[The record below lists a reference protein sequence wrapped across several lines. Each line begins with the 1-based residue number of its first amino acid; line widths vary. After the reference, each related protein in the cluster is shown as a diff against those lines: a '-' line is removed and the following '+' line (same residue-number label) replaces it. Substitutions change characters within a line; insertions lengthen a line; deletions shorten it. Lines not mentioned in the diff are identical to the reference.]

1 MATTNIAFLFYVH
14 LGNAFLMRR
23 LLTDIYHS
31 FPIQLLVLH
40 FRKYQV
46 ILLFWLLLAS
56 TIDSGFMRSFG
67 ADALFFVPEY
77 LGNVN
82 AISAA
87 IVGVAMGIF
96 FMSWNVTTFILHS
109 KRFKFLATASKPFLK
124 YCINNAIIPL
134 AFLLFYLVRMFRF
147 NIHKELMSVGEIM
160 ALVGGFAGG
169 LTLHI
174 AFSFAYFF
182 GADRRILRE
191 ITPVVEN
198 ADVFKAQFDPTKN
211 KQADGFGL
219 QVGYYFSTRFKLRK
233 ARLVSHYNQDFLDTI
248 FKRHHFA
255 GMVGIMLAFFFLV
268 TIGFFLEVKFFQIPA
283 AASVIIFF
291 AVMLSVIGAL
301 SYFLKSWAVLFVI
314 GLIIILNILYS
325 NNIIDPR
332 NKVYGLNYNN
342 ISERPVYNQ
351 DELQS
356 LCTPAKIDSDKV
368 NMLQVLDNWKKKQHE
383 DKPTLIF
390 INVSGGGLRSA
401 TFVMN
406 TLQKIDSAT
415 GGKLMQHTFLIS
427 GASGGMLAATYYREL
442 YKLKLKGQN
451 IDLSDKHYTNNITQD
466 LLNPIFSSMI
476 DRDIF
481 SPAQKFSVG
490 NYKYVKDRGYAFEQ
504 KLNDNTDGILNTQL
518 RDYIADE
525 KSAAIPMIIY
535 NSVVTIDGRA
545 VMIGTQPLSFMMKP
559 AAFANDNNVM
569 PDGIDFAGMF
579 AKQDP
584 MNVRT
589 LTALRMNATFPYILP
604 NVWLP
609 TQPIVDVMDAGLRD
623 NFGQETTLRF
633 MEHFNDWIQ
642 KNTGGVIILQIR
654 DRLKDGWE
662 NPLETGSIFDII
674 TKPGTILQ
682 QNWYK
687 FQDYTQTDQYGYLKD
702 STVNNIHRITFNYI
716 PENEDMSAALNFHLT
731 AAEKQDVIASFNTLP
746 NQAMLKKL
754 LKFLK

>member
-1 MATTNIAFLFYVH
+1 
-14 LGNAFLMRR
+14 MRR

-31 FPIQLLVLH
+31 FPIQLLILH

-46 ILLFWLLLAS
+46 ILVFWLLLAS
-56 TIDSGFMRSFG
+56 TINSGFMQSFG

-82 AISAA
+82 ALSAA
-87 IVGVAMGIF
+87 IIGVATGLF
-96 FMSWNVTTFILHS
+96 FMSWNITTFILHS
-109 KRFKFLATASKPFLK
+109 KRFKFLATTSKPFLK
-124 YCINNAIIPL
+124 YCINNAIIPI

-147 NIHKELMSVGEIM
+147 NTHKELMSAGDIM
-160 ALVGGFAGG
+160 ALVGGFMGG

-174 AFSFAYFF
+174 AFSLSYFF

-198 ADVFKAQFDPTKN
+198 AEAFKAQFDPAKN
-211 KQADGFGL
+211 QQPDGFGL
-219 QVGYYFSTRFKLRK
+219 KVGYYLSTRFKLRR
-233 ARLVSHYNQDFLDTI
+233 ARVVSHYNQDFLDRI

-255 GMVGIMLAFFFLV
+255 GMVGIMLAFVFLI
-268 TIGFFLEVKFFQIPA
+268 TIGFFLDFRFFQIPA

-291 AVMLSVIGAL
+291 AVMLAVIGAL

-314 GLIIILNILYS
+314 CLVAILNILYS
-325 NNIIDPR
+325 ANIIDPR

-342 ISERPVYNQ
+342 VKERPVYNQ
-351 DELQS
+351 DELES
-356 LCTPAKIDSDKV
+356 LCTPAKINSDKA
-368 NMLQVLDNWKKKQHE
+368 NMLQVLNNWKKKQTT
-383 DKPTLIF
+383 DKPIMIF

-406 TLQKIDSAT
+406 TLQRLDSISN
-415 GGKLMQHTFLIS
+415 GNLMQHTFLIS

-442 YKLKLKGQN
+442 YRLKEKGQD
-451 IDLSDKHYTNNITQD
+451 IDLADKHYTNNITQD

-490 NYKYVKDRGYAFEQ
+490 NYRYIKDRGYAFEE
-504 KLNDNTDGILNTQL
+504 KLKDNTDGILNTQIK
-518 RDYIADE
+518 DYVADE
-525 KSAAIPMIIY
+525 KSATIPMIIY
-535 NSVVTIDGRA
+535 NSVVTIDGRKLL
-545 VMIGTQPLSFMMKP
+545 IGTQPLSFMMKP
-559 AAFANDNNVM
+559 AAFANDNNIM
-569 PDGIDFAGMF
+569 PDGIDFAAMF

-584 MNVRT
+584 MNVRV

-609 TQPIVDVMDAGLRD
+609 TEPIVDVMDAGLRD

-633 MEHFNDWIQ
+633 IENFNDWI
-642 KNTGGVIILQIR
+642 KENTGGVIILQIR
-654 DRLKDGWE
+654 DRIKDGWQS
-662 NPLETGSIFDII
+662 PLENGSITDII

-682 QNWYK
+682 HNWYK
-687 FQDYTQTDQYGYLKD
+687 FQDYTQTDQYSYLKD
-702 STVNNIHRITFNYI
+702 STTNNIHRITFTYL
-716 PENEDMSAALNFHLT
+716 PGNEDMSAALNFHLT

-754 LKFLK
+754 LKLLK

>member
-1 MATTNIAFLFYVH
+1 
-14 LGNAFLMRR
+14 MRR
-23 LLTDIYHS
+23 LLTDIYYS

-46 ILLFWLLLAS
+46 ILLFWLLLVS
-56 TIDSGFMRSFG
+56 TIDSGFMKNFG

-82 AISAA
+82 ALSAA
-87 IVGVAMGIF
+87 IIGVAMGVF
-96 FMSWNVTTFILHS
+96 FMSWNITTFILHS

-124 YCINNAIIPL
+124 YCINNAILPL
-134 AFLLFYLVRMFRF
+134 AFLIFYLVRVFQF
-147 NIHKELMSVGEIM
+147 NMHKELMSVGDIM
-160 ALVGGFAGG
+160 ALVGGFMGG

-174 AFSFAYFF
+174 AFSFGYFF

-198 ADVFKAQFDPTKN
+198 SEAFKAQFDPTKN
-211 KQADGFGL
+211 QQKDGFGL
-219 QVGYYFSTRFKLRK
+219 KVGYYLSTRFKLRK
-233 ARLVSHYNQDFLDTI
+233 ARVVSHYNQDFLDTI

-255 GMVGIMLAFFFLV
+255 GMIGIMLAFIFLI
-268 TIGFFLEVKFFQIPA
+268 TIGFFLDVRFFQVPA

-291 AVMLSVIGAL
+291 AVMLAVIGAL
-301 SYFLKSWAVLFVI
+301 TYFLKSWSILFVI
-314 GLIIILNILYS
+314 GLVIVLNILYGAD
-325 NNIIDPR
+325 IIDPR

-342 ISERPVYNQ
+342 VAERPVYDR
-351 DELQS
+351 DELQK
-356 LCTPAKIDSDKV
+356 LCMPSKMEADKT
-368 NMLQVLDNWKKKQHE
+368 NMLQVLENWKKKQQS
-383 DKPTLIF
+383 DKPVMIF

-406 TLQKIDSAT
+406 TLQKLDSITNGA
-415 GGKLMQHTFLIS
+415 LMQHTFLIS

-442 YKLKLKGQN
+442 YREKIKGQD
-451 IDLSDKHYTNNITQD
+451 IDLNDKRYTNNITQD

-490 NYKYVKDRGYAFEQ
+490 KYSYIKDRGYAFEE
-504 KLNDNTDGILNTQL
+504 KLKDNSDGILNTQIK
-518 RDYIADE
+518 DYVADE
-525 KSAAIPMIIY
+525 KAAIIPMIIF
-535 NSVVTIDGRA
+535 NSVVTIDGRKM
-545 VMIGTQPLSFMMKP
+545 MIGTQPISFMMKP
-559 AAFANDNNVM
+559 AAFENDMNIM
-569 PDGIDFAGMF
+569 PDGIDFAALF

-584 MNVRT
+584 MNVRV

-633 MEHFNDWIQ
+633 VENFNDWIQ
-642 KNTGGVIILQIR
+642 KNTGGIIILQIR
-654 DRLKDGWE
+654 DRQRDGWQS
-662 NPLETGSIFDII
+662 PLENGSITDIL

-682 QNWYK
+682 HNWYK
-687 FQDYTQTDQYGYLKD
+687 FQDYTQTDQYSYLKD
-702 STVNNIHRITFNYI
+702 TTDDKIHRITFNYI

-731 AAEKQDVIASFNTLP
+731 AAEKQDVIASFNTSP

-754 LKFLK
+754 LKLIK

>member
-1 MATTNIAFLFYVH
+1 
-14 LGNAFLMRR
+14 MRR

-31 FPIQLLVLH
+31 FPIQLLILH
-40 FRKYQV
+40 FRKYQI

-56 TIDSGFMRSFG
+56 TINSGFMQSFG

-82 AISAA
+82 ALSAA
-87 IVGVAMGIF
+87 IIGIAMGVF
-96 FMSWNVTTFILHS
+96 FMSWNITTFILHS
-109 KRFKFLATASKPFLK
+109 KRFKFLATTSKPFLK
-124 YCINNAIIPL
+124 YCINNAIIPI
-134 AFLLFYLVRMFRF
+134 AFLLFYLVRMFKF
-147 NIHKELMSVGEIM
+147 NIHKELMSVGDIM
-160 ALVGGFAGG
+160 ALVGGFMGG

-174 AFSFAYFF
+174 AFSLSYFF

-198 ADVFKAQFDPTKN
+198 AEVFKAQFDPAKN
-211 KQADGFGL
+211 QQPDGFGL
-219 QVGYYFSTRFKLRK
+219 KVGYYLSTRFKLRR
-233 ARLVSHYNQDFLDTI
+233 ARVVSHYNQDFLDKI

-255 GMVGIMLAFFFLV
+255 GMVGIMLAFVFLI
-268 TIGFFLEVKFFQIPA
+268 TIGFFLDFRFFQIPA

-314 GLIIILNILYS
+314 CLVAILNILYS
-325 NNIIDPR
+325 ANIIDPR
-332 NKVYGLNYNN
+332 NKVYGLNYSNV
-342 ISERPVYNQ
+342 SDRPQYNQ
-351 DELQS
+351 DELES
-356 LCTPAKIDSDKV
+356 LCMPAKIDSDKA
-368 NMLQVLDNWKKKQHE
+368 NMLQVLNNWKKKQTT
-383 DKPTLIF
+383 DKPVMIF

-406 TLQKIDSAT
+406 TLQRLDSISN
-415 GGKLMQHTFLIS
+415 GELMQHTFLIS

-442 YKLKLKGQN
+442 YRLKGKGQD
-451 IDLSDKHYTNNITQD
+451 IDLADKHYTNNITED

-490 NYKYVKDRGYAFEQ
+490 NYRYIKDRGYAFEE
-504 KLNDNTDGILNTQL
+504 KLKDNTDGILNTQIK
-518 RDYIADE
+518 DYAADE
-525 KSAAIPMIIY
+525 RSATIPMIIY
-535 NSVVTIDGRA
+535 NSVVTTDGRKLL
-545 VMIGTQPLSFMMKP
+545 IGTQPLSFMMKP
-559 AAFANDNNVM
+559 AAFANDSNIM
-569 PDGIDFAGMF
+569 PDGIDFAAMF

-584 MNVRT
+584 MNVRV

-609 TQPIVDVMDAGLRD
+609 TEPIVDVMDAGLRD

-633 MEHFNDWIQ
+633 IENFNDWIQ

-654 DRLKDGWE
+654 DRIKDGWQS
-662 NPLETGSIFDII
+662 PLENGSITDII

-682 QNWYK
+682 HNWYK
-687 FQDYTQTDQYGYLKD
+687 FQDYTQTDQYSYLKD
-702 STVNNIHRITFNYI
+702 STTNIHRITFTYL
-716 PENEDMSAALNFHLT
+716 PKNEDMSAALNFHLT
-731 AAEKQDVIASFNTLP
+731 AAEKQDVIASFNTSP
-746 NQAMLKKL
+746 NQAMLQKL
-754 LKFLK
+754 LKLLK

>member
-1 MATTNIAFLFYVH
+1 MFLFCVH
-14 LGNAFLMRR
+14 LGTSFLYMIRR
-23 LLTDIYHS
+23 LLTNFYHS

-56 TIDSGFMRSFG
+56 TINSGFMESFG

-82 AISAA
+82 ALSAA
-87 IVGVAMGIF
+87 IIGVAMGVF
-96 FMSWNVTTFILHS
+96 FMSWNITTFILHS

-124 YCINNAIIPL
+124 YCINNAILPL
-134 AFLLFYLVRMFRF
+134 AFLLFYLVCMFRF
-147 NIHKELMSVGEIM
+147 NIHKELMSIGDIIL
-160 ALVGGFAGG
+160 LVAGFIGG
-169 LTLHI
+169 LSLHI
-174 AFSFAYFF
+174 VFSLVYFF

-198 ADVFKAQFDPTKN
+198 SEAFKAQFDPTKN
-211 KQADGFGL
+211 QQKDGFGL
-219 QVGYYFSTRFKLRK
+219 KVGYYLSTRLKLRK
-233 ARLVSHYNQDFLDTI
+233 ARVVSHYNQDFLDTI

-255 GMVGIMLAFFFLV
+255 GMVGIMLAFVFLI
-268 TIGFFLEVKFFQIPA
+268 TIGFFLDVRFFQIPA

-301 SYFLKSWAVLFVI
+301 SYFLKSWAMLFVI
-314 GLIIILNILYS
+314 ALIAVLNILYAA
-325 NNIIDPR
+325 NTIDPR

-342 ISERPVYNQ
+342 ISERPVYDK
-351 DELQS
+351 DELQN
-356 LCTPAKIDSDKV
+356 LCSPAKIVSDRA
-368 NMLQVLDNWKKKQHE
+368 NMLQILENWKKKQHT
-383 DKPTLIF
+383 DKPVMIF

-406 TLQKIDSAT
+406 TLQKLDSISN
-415 GGKLMQHTFLIS
+415 GELMQHTFLIS

-442 YKLKLKGQN
+442 YRQKIKGQD
-451 IDLSDKHYTNNITQD
+451 IDLNDKRYTNNITQD

-490 NYKYVKDRGYAFEQ
+490 NYRYIKDRGYAFEE
-504 KLNDNTDGILNTQL
+504 KLKDNTDGILNTQMK
-518 RDYIADE
+518 DYVADE
-525 KSAAIPMIIY
+525 KAAIIPMIIFS
-535 NSVVTIDGRA
+535 SVVTIDGRKM
-545 VMIGTQPLSFMMKP
+545 MIGTQPISFMMKP
-559 AAFANDNNVM
+559 IAFENDNNVM
-569 PDGIDFAGMF
+569 PDGIDFAALF

-584 MNVRT
+584 MNVRV

-633 MEHFNDWIQ
+633 IENFKDWIQ
-642 KNTGGVIILQIR
+642 SNTGGVIILQIR
-654 DRLKDGWE
+654 DRIKDGWQS
-662 NPLETGSIFDII
+662 PLETGSIADII

-682 QNWYK
+682 HNWYK
-687 FQDYTQTDQYGYLKD
+687 FQDYTQTDQYGYLKED
-702 STVNNIHRITFNYI
+702 SDANNIHKIIFNYI
-716 PENEDMSAALNFHLT
+716 PESKDMSAALNFHLT

-746 NQAMLKKL
+746 NQTMLKKL
-754 LKFLK
+754 LTLLK

>member
-1 MATTNIAFLFYVH
+1 
-14 LGNAFLMRR
+14 MRR

-31 FPIQLLVLH
+31 FPIQLLILH

-46 ILLFWLLLAS
+46 ILIFWLLMAS
-56 TIDSGFMRSFG
+56 TINSGFMQSFG

-82 AISAA
+82 ALSSA
-87 IVGVAMGIF
+87 IIGVAMGVF
-96 FMSWNVTTFILHS
+96 FMSWNITTFILHS
-109 KRFKFLATASKPFLK
+109 KRFKFLATTSKPFLK
-124 YCINNAIIPL
+124 YCINNAILPV
-134 AFLLFYLVRMFRF
+134 AFLLFYLVRMFKF
-147 NIHKELMSVGEIM
+147 NLHKELMSVGDIL
-160 ALVGGFAGG
+160 ALVAGFVGG
-169 LTLHI
+169 LALHI
-174 AFSFAYFF
+174 TFSFGYFF

-198 ADVFKAQFDPTKN
+198 AEVFKAQFDPTKN
-211 KQADGFGL
+211 KQPDGFGL
-219 QVGYYFSTRFKLRK
+219 QVGYYLSTRFKLRK
-233 ARLVSHYNQDFLDTI
+233 ARVVSHYNQDFLDTI

-255 GMVGIMLAFFFLV
+255 GMVGILLAFGFLV
-268 TIGFFLEVKFFQIPA
+268 TIGFFLDVKFFQIPA

-314 GLIIILNILYS
+314 GLVMILNILYS
-325 NNIIDPR
+325 ANIIDPR

-342 ISERPVYNQ
+342 INERPIYDQ

-356 LCTPAKIDSDKV
+356 LCTPAKIDSDKA
-368 NMLQVLDNWKKKQHE
+368 NMLQVLENWKKKQTS
-383 DKPTLIF
+383 DKPVMIF

-406 TLQKIDSAT
+406 TLQKLDSIS
-415 GGKLMQHTFLIS
+415 GGQLMQHTFLIS

-442 YKLKLKGQN
+442 YRLKVKGQD
-451 IDLSDKHYTNNITQD
+451 IDLADKRYTNNITQD

-490 NYKYVKDRGYAFEQ
+490 DYRYIKDRGYAFEE
-504 KLNDNTDGILNTQL
+504 KLKDNTDGILNTQIK
-518 RDYIADE
+518 DYIVDE
-525 KSAAIPMIIY
+525 KAATIPMIIY
-535 NSVVTIDGRA
+535 NSVVTTDGRKL
-545 VMIGTQPLSFMMKP
+545 MISSQPLSFMMKP
-559 AAFANDNNVM
+559 AAFANNNNIQ
-569 PDGIDFAGMF
+569 PDGIDFAAMF

-584 MNVRT
+584 MNVRV

-609 TQPIVDVMDAGLRD
+609 SQPIVDVMDAGLRD

-633 MEHFNDWIQ
+633 LENFNDWIQ

-654 DRLKDGWE
+654 DRTKDGWQS
-662 NPLETGSIFDII
+662 PLETGSIADII

-682 QNWYK
+682 HNWYK
-687 FQDYTQTDQYGYLKD
+687 FQDYTQTDQFSYLKD
-702 STVNNIHRITFNYI
+702 STANDIHRITFTYL

-731 AAEKQDVIASFNTLP
+731 AAEKKDVIASFNTAP
-746 NQAMLKKL
+746 NQEMLKKL
-754 LKFLK
+754 LILLK

>member
-1 MATTNIAFLFYVH
+1 
-14 LGNAFLMRR
+14 MRR
-23 LLTDIYHS
+23 LLTDIYYS

-46 ILLFWLLLAS
+46 ILLFWLLLVS
-56 TIDSGFMRSFG
+56 TIDSGFMKNFG

-82 AISAA
+82 ALSAA
-87 IVGVAMGIF
+87 IIGVAMGVF
-96 FMSWNVTTFILHS
+96 FMSWNITTFILHS

-124 YCINNAIIPL
+124 YCINNAILPL
-134 AFLLFYLVRMFRF
+134 AFLIFYLVRVFQF
-147 NIHKELMSVGEIM
+147 NMHKELMSVGDIM
-160 ALVGGFAGG
+160 ALVGGFMGG

-174 AFSFAYFF
+174 AFSFGYFF

-198 ADVFKAQFDPTKN
+198 SEAFKAQFDPTKN
-211 KQADGFGL
+211 QQKDGFGL
-219 QVGYYFSTRFKLRK
+219 KVGYYLSTRFKLRK
-233 ARLVSHYNQDFLDTI
+233 ARVVSHYNQDFLDTI

-255 GMVGIMLAFFFLV
+255 GMIGIMLAFIFLI
-268 TIGFFLEVKFFQIPA
+268 TIGFFLDVRFFQVPA

-291 AVMLSVIGAL
+291 AVMLAVIGAL
-301 SYFLKSWAVLFVI
+301 TYFLKSWSILFVI
-314 GLIIILNILYS
+314 GLVIVLNILYGAD
-325 NNIIDPR
+325 IIDPR

-342 ISERPVYNQ
+342 VAERPVYDR
-351 DELQS
+351 DELQK
-356 LCTPAKIDSDKV
+356 LCMPAKMEADKT
-368 NMLQVLDNWKKKQHE
+368 NMLQVLENWKKKQQS
-383 DKPTLIF
+383 DKPVMIF

-406 TLQKIDSAT
+406 TLQKLDSITNGA
-415 GGKLMQHTFLIS
+415 LMQHTFLIS

-442 YKLKLKGQN
+442 YREKIKGQD
-451 IDLSDKHYTNNITQD
+451 IDLNDKRYTNNITQD

-490 NYKYVKDRGYAFEQ
+490 KYSYIKDRGYAFEE
-504 KLNDNTDGILNTQL
+504 KLKDNSDGILNTQIK
-518 RDYIADE
+518 DYVADE
-525 KSAAIPMIIY
+525 KAAIIPMIIF
-535 NSVVTIDGRA
+535 NSVVTIDGRKM
-545 VMIGTQPLSFMMKP
+545 MIGTQPISFMMKP
-559 AAFANDNNVM
+559 AAFENDMNIM
-569 PDGIDFAGMF
+569 PDGIDFAALF

-584 MNVRT
+584 MNVRV

-633 MEHFNDWIQ
+633 VENFNDWIQ
-642 KNTGGVIILQIR
+642 KNTGGIIILQIR
-654 DRLKDGWE
+654 DRQRDGWQS
-662 NPLETGSIFDII
+662 PLENGSITDIL

-682 QNWYK
+682 HNWYK
-687 FQDYTQTDQYGYLKD
+687 FQDYTQTDQYSYLKD
-702 STVNNIHRITFNYI
+702 TTDDKIHRITFNYI

-731 AAEKQDVIASFNTLP
+731 AAEKQDVIASFNTSP

-754 LKFLK
+754 LKLIK

>member
-1 MATTNIAFLFYVH
+1 
-14 LGNAFLMRR
+14 MRR

-31 FPIQLLVLH
+31 FPIQLLILH

-46 ILLFWLLLAS
+46 ILVFWLLLAS
-56 TIDSGFMRSFG
+56 TINSGFMQSFG

-82 AISAA
+82 ALSAA
-87 IVGVAMGIF
+87 IIGVAMGVF
-96 FMSWNVTTFILHS
+96 FMSWNITTFILHS

-124 YCINNAIIPL
+124 YCINNAILPV

-147 NIHKELMSVGEIM
+147 NIHKELMSVGDIM
-160 ALVGGFAGG
+160 ALIGGFVGG

-174 AFSFAYFF
+174 AFSFGYFF

-198 ADVFKAQFDPTKN
+198 AEVFKAQFDPTKN
-211 KQADGFGL
+211 QQPDGFGL
-219 QVGYYFSTRFKLRK
+219 KVGYYLSTRFKLRK
-233 ARLVSHYNQDFLDTI
+233 ARVVSHYNQDFLDTI

-255 GMVGIMLAFFFLV
+255 GMIGIMLAFCFLI
-268 TIGFFLEVKFFQIPA
+268 TIGFFLDVRFFQIPA

-314 GLIIILNILYS
+314 GLVILLNILYS
-325 NNIIDPR
+325 ANIIDPR

-342 ISERPVYNQ
+342 VSERPVYDQ
-351 DELQS
+351 DELQK
-356 LCTPAKIDSDKV
+356 LCTPSIIQSDRA
-368 NMLQVLDNWKKKQHE
+368 NMLQVLENWKKKQHT
-383 DKPTLIF
+383 DKPVMIF

-406 TLQKIDSAT
+406 TLQRLDSISD
-415 GGKLMQHTFLIS
+415 GQLMQHTFLIS

-442 YKLKLKGQN
+442 YRLKIKGQD
-451 IDLSDKHYTNNITQD
+451 IDLADKHYTNNITQD

-490 NYKYVKDRGYAFEQ
+490 NYRYIKDRGYAFEE
-504 KLNDNTDGILNTQL
+504 KLKDNTDGILNTQL
-518 RDYIADE
+518 KDYVADE
-525 KSAAIPMIIY
+525 KAATIPMIIF
-535 NSVVTIDGRA
+535 NSVVTTDGRKM
-545 VMIGTQPLSFMMKP
+545 MIGTQPMSFMMKP
-559 AAFANDNNVM
+559 AAFANDDYIM
-569 PDGIDFAGMF
+569 PDGIDFAAMF

-584 MNVRT
+584 MNVRL

-609 TQPIVDVMDAGLRD
+609 TEPIVDVMDAGLRD

-633 MEHFNDWIQ
+633 IENFNDWIQ

-654 DRLKDGWE
+654 DRIKDGWQS
-662 NPLETGSIFDII
+662 PLENGSITDIL

-682 QNWYK
+682 HNWYK
-687 FQDYTQTDQYGYLKD
+687 FQDYTQTDQYSYLKD
-702 STVNNIHRITFNYI
+702 STTNNIHRITFTYL
-716 PENEDMSAALNFHLT
+716 PESEDMSAALNFHLT
-731 AAEKQDVIASFNTLP
+731 AAEKQDVIASFNTAP
-746 NQAMLKKL
+746 NQKMLKKL
-754 LKFLK
+754 LYLLK

>member
-1 MATTNIAFLFYVH
+1 MI
-14 LGNAFLMRR
+14 MRR
-23 LLTDIYHS
+23 LLTDIYYS

-46 ILLFWLLLAS
+46 ILLFWLLLVS
-56 TIDSGFMRSFG
+56 TIDSGFMKNFG

-82 AISAA
+82 ALSAA
-87 IVGVAMGIF
+87 IIGVAMGVF
-96 FMSWNVTTFILHS
+96 FMSWNITTFILHS

-124 YCINNAIIPL
+124 YCINNAILPL
-134 AFLLFYLVRMFRF
+134 AFLIFYLVRVFQF
-147 NIHKELMSVGEIM
+147 NMHKELMSVGDIM
-160 ALVGGFAGG
+160 ALVGGFMGG

-174 AFSFAYFF
+174 AFSFGYFF

-198 ADVFKAQFDPTKN
+198 SEAFKAQFDPTKN
-211 KQADGFGL
+211 QQKDGFGL
-219 QVGYYFSTRFKLRK
+219 KVGYYLSTRFKLRK
-233 ARLVSHYNQDFLDTI
+233 ARVVSHYNQDFLDTI

-255 GMVGIMLAFFFLV
+255 GMIGIMLAFIFLI
-268 TIGFFLEVKFFQIPA
+268 TIGFFLDVRFFQVPA

-291 AVMLSVIGAL
+291 AVMLAVIGAL
-301 SYFLKSWAVLFVI
+301 TYFLKSWSILFVI
-314 GLIIILNILYS
+314 GLVIVLNILYGAD
-325 NNIIDPR
+325 IIDPR

-342 ISERPVYNQ
+342 VAERPVYDR
-351 DELQS
+351 DELQK
-356 LCTPAKIDSDKV
+356 LCMPAKMEADKT
-368 NMLQVLDNWKKKQHE
+368 NMLQVLENWKKKQQS
-383 DKPTLIF
+383 DKPVMIF

-406 TLQKIDSAT
+406 TLQKLDSITNGA
-415 GGKLMQHTFLIS
+415 LMQHTFLIS

-442 YKLKLKGQN
+442 YREKIKGQD
-451 IDLSDKHYTNNITQD
+451 IDLNDKRYTNNITQD

-490 NYKYVKDRGYAFEQ
+490 KYSYIKDRGYAFEE
-504 KLNDNTDGILNTQL
+504 KLKDNSDGILNTQIK
-518 RDYIADE
+518 DYVADE
-525 KSAAIPMIIY
+525 KAAIIPMIIF
-535 NSVVTIDGRA
+535 NSVVTIDGRKM
-545 VMIGTQPLSFMMKP
+545 MIGTQPISFMMKP
-559 AAFANDNNVM
+559 AAFENDMNIM
-569 PDGIDFAGMF
+569 PDGIDFAALF

-584 MNVRT
+584 MNVRV

-633 MEHFNDWIQ
+633 VENFNDWIQ
-642 KNTGGVIILQIR
+642 KNTGGIIILQIR
-654 DRLKDGWE
+654 DRQRDGWQS
-662 NPLETGSIFDII
+662 PLENGSITDIL

-682 QNWYK
+682 HNWYK
-687 FQDYTQTDQYGYLKD
+687 FQDYTQTDQYSYLKD
-702 STVNNIHRITFNYI
+702 TTDDKIHRITFNYI

-731 AAEKQDVIASFNTLP
+731 AAEKQDVIASFNTSP

-754 LKFLK
+754 LKLIK

>member
-1 MATTNIAFLFYVH
+1 M
-14 LGNAFLMRR
+14 MRR
-23 LLTDIYHS
+23 LLTNFYHS

-56 TIDSGFMRSFG
+56 TINSGFMQSFG

-82 AISAA
+82 ALSAA
-87 IVGVAMGIF
+87 IIGVAMGIF
-96 FMSWNVTTFILHS
+96 FMSWNITTFILHS

-124 YCINNAIIPL
+124 YCINNAILPL
-134 AFLLFYLVRMFRF
+134 AFLLFYLVRMVQF
-147 NIHKELMSVGEIM
+147 NTHKELMSVGDIM
-160 ALVGGFAGG
+160 ILIGGFIGG

-174 AFSFAYFF
+174 AFSFVYFF

-198 ADVFKAQFDPTKN
+198 SEAFKAQFDPTKN
-211 KQADGFGL
+211 QQKDGFGL
-219 QVGYYFSTRFKLRK
+219 KVGYYLSTRFKLRK
-233 ARLVSHYNQDFLDTI
+233 ARVVSHYNQDFLDTI

-255 GMVGIMLAFFFLV
+255 GMVGIMLAFIFLI
-268 TIGFFLEVKFFQIPA
+268 TIGFFLDVRFFQVPA

-314 GLIIILNILYS
+314 GLIIVLNILYS
-325 NNIIDPR
+325 ADIIDPR

-342 ISERPVYNQ
+342 INERPTY
-351 DELQS
+351 DREELQS
-356 LCTPAKIDSDKV
+356 LCTPAKIDADRA
-368 NMLQVLDNWKKKQHE
+368 NMLQILKNWKQKQHT
-383 DKPTLIF
+383 DKPVMIF

-406 TLQKIDSAT
+406 TLQKLDSIT
-415 GGKLMQHTFLIS
+415 NGQLMQHTFLIS

-442 YKLKLKGQN
+442 YRQKVKGQD
-451 IDLSDKHYTNNITQD
+451 IDLSDKQYTNNITQD

-490 NYKYVKDRGYAFEQ
+490 NYRYIKDRGYAFEE
-504 KLNDNTDGILNTQL
+504 KLKANTDDILNTQIK
-518 RDYIADE
+518 DYVADE
-525 KSAAIPMIIY
+525 KAAIIPMIIF
-535 NSVVTIDGRA
+535 NSVVTIDGRKM
-545 VMIGTQPLSFMMKP
+545 MIGTQPISFMMKP
-559 AAFANDNNVM
+559 AAFKNDDNIM
-569 PDGIDFAGMF
+569 ADGIDFGALF

-584 MNVRT
+584 LNVRV

-609 TQPIVDVMDAGLRD
+609 TEPIVDVMDAGLRD

-633 MEHFNDWIQ
+633 IENFKDWIQ
-642 KNTGGVIILQIR
+642 DNTGGVIILQIR
-654 DRLKDGWE
+654 DRTKDSWQS
-662 NPLETGSIFDII
+662 PLETGSVIDIL
-674 TKPGTILQ
+674 TKPGTVLQ
-682 QNWYK
+682 HNWYK
-687 FQDYTQTDQYGYLKD
+687 FQDYTQTDQYSYLRED
-702 STVNNIHRITFNYI
+702 STTNNIHRITFNYI
-716 PENEDMSAALNFHLT
+716 PENQDMSAALNFHLT
-731 AAEKQDVIASFNTLP
+731 ALEKKDVIASFNTSP
-746 NQAMLKKL
+746 NQTMLKKL
-754 LKFLK
+754 ITLLK